1 MKTILTYKL
10 NGTKYRHVFETRVA
24 YASVE
29 RYLIMERH
37 IGLSKIPAAIVEIEN
52 LLT

>member
-10 NGTKYRHVFETRVA
+10 NGTKYRHTFPARVS
-24 YASVE
+24 YGSVE
-29 RYLIMERH
+29 RFLIMEKH

-52 LLT
+52 LLQ